1 MSALHR
7 SSVDLSRAPPAA
19 AEEVVAKLLV
29 RASACLVGGVAL
41 HCFHPVFPTSPPTPC
56 THAVLA
62 QPPSQ
67 SGYALSL
74 SGEDKIMCINK
85 YITGCR
91 YQSKTGCAAMWCGS
105 CCTPELLWG
114 SNCSAKGMCGFKVET
129 DARRRRRGTVCPFWQ
144 VPFRK
149 AGACLH
155 PTQPPPPPFT
165 PYYIN

>member
-1 MSALHR
+1 MTAD
-7 SSVDLSRAPPAA
+7 V
-19 AEEVVAKLLV
+19 
-29 RASACLVGGVAL
+29 C
-41 HCFHPVFPTSPPTPC
+41 SPPLLCRFKQGTSSSSRRGGCEIVGTRFGLFSGRRGSPLFSSRVSNQPS
-56 THAVLA
+56 HS

-129 DARRRRRGTVCPFWQ
+129 DARRRRGTVCPFWQ

-149 AGACLH
+149 AGVCLH
-155 PTQPPPPPFT
+155 PTQPPPSSFHALL
-165 PYYIN
+165 Y

>member
-1 MSALHR
+1 MPALHR
-7 SSVDLSRAPPAA
+7 SSVDLSRAPPAAAAA

-91 YQSKTGCAAMWCGS
+91 YQSKTGCAAM
-105 CCTPELLWG
+105 
-114 SNCSAKGMCGFKVET
+114 
-129 DARRRRRGTVCPFWQ
+129 
-144 VPFRK
+144 
-149 AGACLH
+149 
-155 PTQPPPPPFT
+155 
-165 PYYIN
+165 